1 MAKQGYARGTMS
13 KVRNILNWAVDLGIE
28 EEIWTS
34 GKNPMRDVKI
44 PASLAN
50 SDDSRPDRGLIPTVE
65 QVKALQEIAFEINEQ
80 WGLMVT
86 IAAYTGI
93 RWGELMALTVGKID
107 LGGKVMRVDLTCVE
121 DIHGHFHFR
130 KQMKGGGRATRVASD
145 RKVAVGPEVL
155 PALTRYLGTLEEHP
169 NSDLIVSD
177 TPVGRLFARED
188 GAPHRRGEQS
198 KLLREMTAKVSAVG
212 GPWPVGATWHYLR
225 HFCATYWLRDQKMDA
240 ETVSTMIG
248 HENLSTTMDW
258 YVNTDQET
266 INRAIETLYRSEEA

>member
-1 MAKQGYARGTMS
+1 
-13 KVRNILNWAVDLGIE
+13 
-28 EEIWTS
+28 
-34 GKNPMRDVKI
+34 
-44 PASLAN
+44 
-50 SDDSRPDRGLIPTVE
+50 
-65 QVKALQEIAFEINEQ
+65 
-80 WGLMVT
+80 
-86 IAAYTGI
+86 
-93 RWGELMALTVGKID
+93 
-107 LGGKVMRVDLTCVE
+107 
-121 DIHGHFHFR
+121 
-130 KQMKGGGRATRVASD
+130 MKGGGRATRVASD

-169 NSDLIVSD
+169 NSELIVSD

-198 KLLREMTAKVSAVG
+198 KLLRKMTAKVSAVG
-212 GPWPVGATWHYLR
+212 GPWPDGATWHYLR

-266 INRAIETLYRSEEA
+266 INRAIETLYRSDEGA